1 MIPIL
6 GPAAFE
12 GQSGDVTTASEMF
25 IDEKNKLLILQ
36 TRTPLTSVLLGGFIQ
51 EIVKFVKDE
60 KLSDLVILT
69 SSYSHEQHFIGK
81 SPFEYFANELVKEK
95 NFGGFTEAVA
105 GNQISGGGYA
115 KLLYQ
120 HATESNIPTMI
131 FYKCVSEGDN
141 SFDGMQLCQKV
152 NEILKV
158 VPVNDGKLAIKTPV
172 SWKFLFGRNVASEIY

>member
-6 GPAAFE
+6 GPGAFD
-12 GQSGDVTTASEMF
+12 SHSDDVTTASEMF
-25 IDEKNKLLILQ
+25 IDEQHKLLILQ
-36 TRTPLTSVLLGGFIQ
+36 TRTPLTSALLGGFIQ

-60 KLSDLVILT
+60 KLSDLVIIT

-81 SPFEYFANELVKEK
+81 NPFEYFANELVKEK
-95 NFGGFTEAVA
+95 NFGGFAEAVA

-120 HATESNIPTMI
+120 HATESNIPTTI

-141 SFDGMQLCQKV
+141 SWDGMQLCQKL

-158 VPVNDGKLAIKTPV
+158 VPINEGKLAIKTPV
-172 SWKFLFGRNVASEIY
+172 SWKFLFGRNVATEIY